1 MFKEGDLAYW
11 LGSSQE
17 FLSVVVKTKRKY
29 RGERAIKVFIKT
41 FNTISWVKE
50 SELKVVSHG

>member
-1 MFKEGDLAYW
+1 MLEVGDLAYW

-17 FLSVVVKTKRKY
+17 FLSVVVETKRKY
-29 RGERAIKVFIKT
+29 RGDRSIKVFVKT

-50 SELKVVSHG
+50 SELKVVSNG